1 MQHNFSTR
9 CGHRNRLPKYIGP
22 YLAMLGHTDAVSFTV
37 GIDENNPTVR
47 SDALLSIAGLDIM
60 LD

>member
-1 MQHNFSTR
+1 
-9 CGHRNRLPKYIGP
+9 
-22 YLAMLGHTDAVSFTV
+22 MLGHTDAVSFTV